1 MTAPSLAYRL
11 QLRAVSRWPKD
22 RLRPDAQLHDAVR
35 RRIVRR
41 RAAAWDESAELEQAN
56 ALYSL
61 LDGRYA
67 AKYPLAGPLLTP
79 ASNPKHYENLLREL
93 DAAPSRGWLARA
105 ANFLAG
111 VVRLR

>member
-1 MTAPSLAYRL
+1 MTAPSVRPRARDRSWPPTDARQLAYRL

-35 RRIVRR
+35 RRIARR

-67 AKYPLAGPLLTP
+67 AKASPLPPGP
-79 ASNPKHYENLLREL
+79 
-93 DAAPSRGWLARA
+93 AAPQLPLTSRCSTPSPARC
-105 ANFLAG
+105 
-111 VVRLR
+111 